1 MSAIPASPSPP
12 EHPLAGGGPLELIA
26 TSSFG
31 LEAVVAGELHDLGY
45 DPKIVQ
51 SGRILFRGQP
61 GDLCRANL
69 WLRTADRVL
78 VRLDSFE
85 ATDFGVLFDRTQAL
99 PWAQWIPPDGE
110 FPVSG
115 RSIKSQLSSVPA
127 CQKIVKKAIVE
138 SLQAAHGVE
147 EIAET
152 GPKFSIEVALL
163 ENQATLTIDTSGPG
177 CTSGATA
184 VWSGRRR

>member
-1 MSAIPASPSPP
+1 MSAIPPSPSPP
-12 EHPLAGGGPLELIA
+12 GYPLAGGGTLELIA

-31 LEAVVAGELHDLGY
+31 LEAVVARETANNSATT
-45 DPKIVQ
+45 PK
-51 SGRILFRGQP
+51 SCNRGGSSSAASR

-78 VRLDSFE
+78 LRLDSFQ
-85 ATDFGVLFDRTQAL
+85 ATDFGVLFDRTRAL

-138 SLQAAHGVE
+138 SLKAAHGVDCL
-147 EIAET
+147 
-152 GPKFSIEVALL
+152 P
-163 ENQATLTIDTSGPG
+163 
-177 CTSGATA
+177 
-184 VWSGRRR
+184 RRDQNIPLRSRCWRTRPR